1 VLPVILSDAGIHRG
15 AAVVMPQFDYSFLK
29 SVGTDVIISATAEIR
44 RPDIVSIGSHVAIDT
59 AYITTAA
66 DIADYV
72 HIGPYVTIIGGPKA
86 RLVMGRFTNLAAGA
100 RVICGSDRFMGDG
113 LIGPASIPDA
123 YKDRMKL
130 APVVLEDFANVGTN
144 AVLMPGVT
152 LAQGCV
158 IGACSLVTHSTH
170 PWTVYVGV
178 PARAM
183 KGRPSEQM
191 LRYAAEMGY
200 VIAAKQK

>member
-1 VLPVILSDAGIHRG
+1 MTG
-15 AAVVMPQFDYSFLK
+15 FDYASLK
-29 SVGTDVIISATAEIR
+29 SVGTDVVISPNAEIR
-44 RPDIVSIGSHVAIDT
+44 RPDMVSIGSHVAIDT

-66 DIADYV
+66 GIADYV
-72 HIGPYVTIIGGPKA
+72 HVGPYVTVIGGPKA
-86 RLVMGRFTNLAAGA
+86 RLTMGHFTNLAAGA

-123 YKDRMKL
+123 YKDKMKL

-144 AVLMPGVT
+144 AVIMPGVT
-152 LAQGCV
+152 LAQGSV
-158 IGACSLVTHSTH
+158 IGAGSLVTHSTE

-178 PARAM
+178 PAWPLKA
-183 KGRPSEQM
+183 RPREQM